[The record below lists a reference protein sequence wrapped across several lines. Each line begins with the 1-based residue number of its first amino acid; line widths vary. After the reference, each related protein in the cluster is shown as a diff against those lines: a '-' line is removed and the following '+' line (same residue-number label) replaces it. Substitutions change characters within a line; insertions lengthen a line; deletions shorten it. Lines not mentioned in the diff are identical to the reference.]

1 MRRSAFVFLL
11 LLIAILPGCKACG
24 KGGGSNERLGVSVSI
39 FPIYDLVRR
48 VAGPDADV
56 GLLLPAG
63 RNEHSFDP
71 TPKDI
76 ETASRARVGVMVGLG
91 LDPWMEKLMKDASP
105 KARILKVGDRVP
117 TL

>member
-1 MRRSAFVFLL
+1 MRHGTGVPRSRFVALLFLIL
-11 LLIAILPGCKACG
+11 SLLPGCKACG
-24 KGGGSNERLGVSVSI
+24 KGGGESDRMTVSVSI

-71 TPKDI
+71 TPKDV
-76 ETASRARVGVMVGLG
+76 EAAARAKVGVMVGLG
-91 LDPWMEKLMKDASP
+91 LDPW
-105 KARILKVGDRVP
+105 
-117 TL
+117 